1 MEIYGPKEVLN
12 LRDSDCK
19 TRWRF
24 GLLAAVAVTLV
35 AFAPQLYFNL
45 SRGSHWNGAYAQT
58 HGDESV
64 YSSYLNSLIDG
75 RPRRNNPY
83 SGRDDSQEHPAAESY
98 LSVQFL
104 PPFLI
109 ATTARLVR
117 ISSTNAF
124 MALTVTTAFVS
135 ALAVFWLLA
144 SILKDSRLAAIGVLV
159 VLLASSANLIVEHL
173 LGLGDSNNYLPFL
186 RRYLP
191 AAPFPILFIYCGLL
205 LQMLTSTSKRVAAA
219 SVVSA
224 GILFAVLVFSYFYDW
239 TFAVVWTGCLAG
251 IWLVVRPH
259 ERKRVVSLFLILA
272 GLMIASVVPYL
283 LLISRLGA
291 TTGEAHFMA
300 TSHKPDLFRLTEL
313 FGVLIIALIGFLI
326 ARGWV
331 KSSEPTV
338 VFALACAV
346 TPFLL
351 FNQQILTG
359 RSLQPFHYEV
369 FIGSYITM
377 LAAFVI
383 VILLWRSLTPTRPAV
398 ARILLTVIACGAVLS
413 GSAEATL
420 MTRRQLTGNKIRDDV
435 RPALLR
441 LAQIARQTKGGS
453 LDTKSVVYA
462 PNFIVASSIP
472 TTAPQPV
479 LWAPY
484 LFVFPDV
491 TLVEDKERLA
501 SFLYYKDVDFKNI
514 NNFRLESLD
523 NEQSYYL
530 SSLIGRGRF
539 NPRLSVNWQPIAT
552 DEVREALEYYRN
564 FVAAFDRTKAS
575 SPLVSYL
582 LVSADDPVKLSNFDQ
597 LYERDEGERVGNYIL
612 FRVHLKS

>member
-1 MEIYGPKEVLN
+1 
-12 LRDSDCK
+12 LRNSDCK

-24 GLLAAVAVTLV
+24 GVLAAVVVTLV
-35 AFAPQLYFNL
+35 AFAPQLYFSF

-64 YSSYLNSLIDG
+64 YASYLNSLIDG

-83 SGRDDSQEHPAAESY
+83 SGRDDSQEHPAEESY

-109 ATTARLVR
+109 ATTARLIRV
-117 ISSTNAF
+117 SSTNAF
-124 MALTVTTAFVS
+124 MALTIISAFAS
-135 ALAVFWLLA
+135 AMAVFWLLV

-191 AAPFPILFIYCGLL
+191 AAPFPILLIYSGLL
-205 LQMLTSTSKRVAAA
+205 VKMLIASSKRVATV

-251 IWLVVRPH
+251 ISLAVRPH

-272 GLMIASVVPYL
+272 GLMIAALAPYFV
-283 LLISRLGA
+283 LIFRLGA

-300 TSHKPDLFRLTEL
+300 TSHKPDLFRFTEL
-313 FGVLIIALIGFLI
+313 FGVLIVVLIGFLI
-326 ARGWV
+326 SRGRV
-331 KSSEPTV
+331 ESSDPTV
-338 VFALACAV
+338 VFTLACAV

-369 FIGSYITM
+369 FIGCYTTA
-377 LAAFVI
+377 LAVFVS
-383 VILLWRSLTPTRPAV
+383 VILLWRSLTVTRPAV
-398 ARILLTVIACGAVLS
+398 ARIMLTVIAGGAVLS
-413 GSAEATL
+413 GSVEATL
-420 MTRRQLTGNKIRDDV
+420 MTRRQLPGNRIRDDA

-441 LAQIARQTKGGS
+441 LAQMARQTKDGS

-462 PNFIVASSIP
+462 PDFIVASAIP

-491 TLVEDKERLA
+491 TLMEDKERMA
-501 SFLYYKDVDFKNI
+501 SFLYYKDVDFNNI
-514 NNFRLESLD
+514 DHFRLESLD

-539 NPRLSVNWQPIAT
+539 NPRLSVNWQPIAA
-552 DEVREALEYYRN
+552 DEVRGALDYYRN
-564 FVAAFDRTKAS
+564 FVGTFDRRKAS

-582 LVSADDPVKLSNFDQ
+582 LVSADDRLKLSNFDRW
-597 LYERDEGERVGNYIL
+597 YERDEGERVGNYLL
-612 FRVHLKS
+612 FRVRLRS

>member
-1 MEIYGPKEVLN
+1 V
-12 LRDSDCK
+12 
-19 TRWRF
+19 
-24 GLLAAVAVTLV
+24 LAAVVVTLV
-35 AFAPQLYFNL
+35 ALAPQLHFTF
-45 SRGSHWNGAYAQT
+45 SRGSNWNGAYAQT

-64 YSSYLNSLIDG
+64 YASYLNALIDG

-83 SGRDDSQEHPAAESY
+83 SGRDDSQAHPQAESY

-104 PPFLI
+104 PPLLT

-117 ISSTNAF
+117 VSSAKAF
-124 MALTVTTAFVS
+124 MALTAVTAFAS

-144 SILKDSRLAAIGVLV
+144 LVLKDSRLAAIGVLV

-191 AAPFPILFIYCGLL
+191 AAPFPIFFIYCGLL
-205 LQMLTSTSKRVAAA
+205 FQMLTATRKRAA
-219 SVVSA
+219 SVNALSA
-224 GILFAVLVFSYFYDW
+224 GILFAILVFSYFYHW
-239 TFAVVWTGCLAG
+239 TFAVVWTTCLAG
-251 IWLVVRPH
+251 IWLAVRPQ
-259 ERKRVVSLFLILA
+259 ERRRVAWLLLILA
-272 GLMIASVVPYL
+272 GCMIAAVAPYL
-283 LLISRLGA
+283 MLISRLGA
-291 TTGEAHFMA
+291 TTGEVHFMA
-300 TSHKPDLFRLTEL
+300 TSHAPDLFHLTEL
-313 FGVLIIALIGFLI
+313 FGFVIVAVMGLLISLG
-326 ARGWV
+326 RV
-331 KSSEPTV
+331 KSNEPTV
-338 VFALACAV
+338 IFTLACAV

-369 FIGSYITM
+369 FIGGYTTV
-377 LAAFVI
+377 LAAFVGT
-383 VILLWRSLTPTRPAV
+383 VVVWRSFDVSRPTLARLLLALV
-398 ARILLTVIACGAVLS
+398 AGGALLS

-420 MTRRQLTGNKIRDDV
+420 ISRRQLPGNRIRDDV

-441 LAQIARQTKGGS
+441 LSQIARQTNDGT

-472 TTAPQPV
+472 TTTPQPP

-491 TLVEDKERLA
+491 TLNEDKERLA
-501 SFLYYKDVDFKNI
+501 SFLYYKDVDF
-514 NNFRLESLD
+514 NNLDNYRLESLD

-539 NPRLSVNWQPIAT
+539 NPRLSISWKPIAA
-552 DEVREALEYYRN
+552 DEVHGAIDYYRN
-564 FVAAFDRTKAS
+564 FVATFDHARAA
-575 SPLVSYL
+575 SPLISYL
-582 LVSADDPVKLSNFDQ
+582 LVSADNPGKLSNFDRW
-597 LYERDEGERVGNYIL
+597 YERDEGERVGSYIL
-612 FRVHLKS
+612 YRVRLRS

>member
-1 MEIYGPKEVLN
+1 LETYSPKEVLN
-12 LRDSDCK
+12 LRNSDCK

-64 YSSYLNSLIDG
+64 YASYLNSLIDG

-205 LQMLTSTSKRVAAA
+205 LQMLTATSKRVAAA

-251 IWLVVRPH
+251 IWFVVRPH

-313 FGVLIIALIGFLI
+313 FGRSDNRTNRFPDRSRLGEVQRTDGGLCPCLRSNSLPTLQPTDIDRQIT
-326 ARGWV
+326 
-331 KSSEPTV
+331 PTV
-338 VFALACAV
+338 SLRSVHWRLHNNACGFCDCHSVVAQLDRNKTGSCSNLADPNCV
-346 TPFLL
+346 
-351 FNQQILTG
+351 
-359 RSLQPFHYEV
+359 
-369 FIGSYITM
+369 
-377 LAAFVI
+377 
-383 VILLWRSLTPTRPAV
+383 WRSLV
-398 ARILLTVIACGAVLS
+398 GQ
-413 GSAEATL
+413 
-420 MTRRQLTGNKIRDDV
+420 RRG
-435 RPALLR
+435 
-441 LAQIARQTKGGS
+441 
-453 LDTKSVVYA
+453 DTNDPSPVNRK
-462 PNFIVASSIP
+462 PN
-472 TTAPQPV
+472 T
-479 LWAPY
+479 
-484 LFVFPDV
+484 
-491 TLVEDKERLA
+491 
-501 SFLYYKDVDFKNI
+501 
-514 NNFRLESLD
+514 
-523 NEQSYYL
+523 
-530 SSLIGRGRF
+530 
-539 NPRLSVNWQPIAT
+539 
-552 DEVREALEYYRN
+552 
-564 FVAAFDRTKAS
+564 
-575 SPLVSYL
+575 
-582 LVSADDPVKLSNFDQ
+582 
-597 LYERDEGERVGNYIL
+597 
-612 FRVHLKS
+612 